1 MVNSMTGFGRGSSSK
16 DGKSFIIEIRTVNHR
31 YNDIF
36 IKMPRE
42 FASLEDRVRESVG
55 KIISRGKT
63 DVFVTYANNSVKSRT
78 VALDKQLA
86 SLYISAFGEMRKEFG
101 LKDDVSV
108 SVLSRFPDV
117 LKIEENEDDIEE
129 TWGIFSNALD
139 ESLGSLLAMRK
150 SEGEKLEADIR
161 TRIGNLRALLAA
173 IEEHAPR
180 VVPYYKQ
187 KLEQRIAEIMAQQ
200 IYDEAR
206 LAAEVALFADRCNI
220 DEEITR
226 LHSHLSQMDHI
237 LGQNEPIGR
246 KIDFLM
252 QEMNREINT
261 IASKANFLQI
271 TNITLEFRSEL
282 EKMREQVQ
290 NIE

>member
-1 MVNSMTGFGRGSSSK
+1 MVYSMTGFGRGSSSK

-31 YNDIF
+31 YNDVF

-42 FASLEDRVRESVG
+42 IASLEDRVRESVG
-55 KIISRGKT
+55 RIISRGKA
-63 DVFVTYANNSVKSRT
+63 DVFVTYANHSAKSRKVT
-78 VALDKQLA
+78 LDKQLA
-86 SLYISAFGEMRKEFG
+86 SLYICAFDEIQKEFD
-101 LKDDVSV
+101 LKDDVSI

-129 TWGIFSNALD
+129 TWSILRDALD
-139 ESLGSLLAMRK
+139 ESLNSLLAMRR

-161 TRIGNLRALLAA
+161 ARIRNLGALLGI
-173 IEEHAPR
+173 IEEYAPQ

-187 KLEQRIAEIMAQQ
+187 KLEQRIAEIMGQQ
-200 IYDEAR
+200 ICDEAR

-226 LHSHLSQMDHI
+226 LHSHLSQVDTI
-237 LGQNEPIGR
+237 LGQNDPIGR

-271 TNITLEFRSEL
+271 TNTTLEFRSEL
-282 EKMREQVQ
+282 EKMRVQV
-290 NIE
+290 